1 MGQTLDYNVKLSD
14 RQQTAARLA
23 ARTLERNTFL
33 HNIEE
38 KIVEKRLLISN
49 IKLAILNMFHYVLS
63 RAILLPGDRTD
74 EEGGSKSVQEML
86 AAIISHIVD
95 LENVNKRVQDSDA
108 NLLYLQP
115 LLSDT
120 SELRLDY

>member
-1 MGQTLDYNVKLSD
+1 M
-14 RQQTAARLA
+14 
-23 ARTLERNTFL
+23 
-33 HNIEE
+33 
-38 KIVEKRLLISN
+38 ISN

-74 EEGGSKSVQEML
+74 EEGGSRSVQEML

-95 LENVNKRVQDSDA
+95 LENVNKRVRDSDA
-108 NLLYLQP
+108 TLLYLQP

-120 SELRLDY
+120 SELRFDY

>member
-49 IKLAILNMFHYVLS
+49 IKLAILNMFSYSLT
-63 RAILLPGDRTD
+63 RAVSLPGDR
-74 EEGGSKSVQEML
+74 EGQRRERS
-86 AAIISHIVD
+86 
-95 LENVNKRVQDSDA
+95 R
-108 NLLYLQP
+108 
-115 LLSDT
+115 
-120 SELRLDY
+120 